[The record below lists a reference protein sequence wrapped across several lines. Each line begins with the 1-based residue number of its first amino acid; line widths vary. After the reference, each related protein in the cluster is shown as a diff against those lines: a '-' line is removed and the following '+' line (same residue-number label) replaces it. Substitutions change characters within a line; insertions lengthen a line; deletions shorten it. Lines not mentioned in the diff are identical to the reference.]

1 MQKNIALVRTLCKPF
16 CVYYK
21 PGKNEEL
28 LCRGA
33 FVVERLMRAGRRLS
47 VEDKPGR
54 DPDHATIELVIHQVC
69 GACDF
74 REHDCDFAQDRA
86 ARPCGGYVFLTE
98 LLASGVIA
106 TEDIKEEEK

>member
-1 MQKNIALVRTLCKPF
+1 LVRTLCKPF

-21 PGKNEEL
+21 PGINEEL

-33 FVVERLMRAGRRLS
+33 FVAERLMRAGRRLS

-54 DPDHATIELVIHQVC
+54 DPGRAMVELVIHRVC

-74 REHDCDFAQDRA
+74 REHDCDFAQDRQ
-86 ARPCGGYVFLTE
+86 ARPCGGYIFLTE
-98 LLASGVIA
+98 LLASGVI
-106 TEDIKEEEK
+106 TIEDMDEG